1 MRGLVVDLFA
11 GGGGASAGLEAAL
24 GRPVDLAVNHDATA
38 IAVHT
43 ANHPNTVH
51 LTEDIWKVDPIE
63 ATGGASVDVLWA
75 SPDCTHFSVAKG
87 GKPRKKKIRSLAW
100 RVVDWA
106 RDVAPRIIFLENVAE
121 FRTWGPLDRQGKPI
135 EAKKGME
142 FRRWLRALKRLGYK
156 VDYRVLDASLYGA
169 PTKRKR
175 LFLVARRDG
184 NPIVWPEPTH
194 GPGRLPLHTAAE
206 CIDWS
211 IACPSIFTRKRP
223 LAEKTLWRI
232 AEGIRRFVLDNP
244 EPYIVGVGGRSGLS
258 APTAASG
265 PVGTVTAKNDRA
277 LLVPTVVR
285 TGQQGGEGGYAHR
298 PDEPLRTIVTK
309 AEHLVVAP
317 ALVKVNHGGAEARGE
332 AADSPLTTVTASQRG
347 HAIVAPTLVQ
357 TGYGERPG
365 QAPRALDIEAPIGT
379 LVDGQKHGLVAAFLA
394 KHFSDRSGG
403 FVGAQAL
410 DEPAPT
416 VTTKDHNAPV
426 AATLLRF
433 NHDDHG
439 VELGAPMPAAT
450 AQGNHV
456 AEVRAFLTAFYGTDG
471 TPGKGQRLDRP
482 ARTITARHRLGLVT
496 IHGVDYQ
503 IVDIG
508 MRMLEPHELGRAQF
522 GRFADRFDL
531 SRAKTKSA
539 KVRLIGNSVCPEIVE
554 ALVAAN
560 ASEYAAVAA

>member
-1 MRGLVVDLFA
+1 MRGHIIDLFA

-51 LTEDIWKVDPIE
+51 LTEDIWKVDPLE
-63 ATGGASVDVLWA
+63 ATGGAPVDVLWA
-75 SPDCTHFSVAKG
+75 SPDCT
-87 GKPRKKKIRSLAW
+87 
-100 RVVDWA
+100 
-106 RDVAPRIIFLENVAE
+106 
-121 FRTWGPLDRQGKPI
+121 
-135 EAKKGME
+135 
-142 FRRWLRALKRLGYK
+142 
-156 VDYRVLDASLYGA
+156 
-169 PTKRKR
+169 
-175 LFLVARRDG
+175 
-184 NPIVWPEPTH
+184 
-194 GPGRLPLHTAAE
+194 
-206 CIDWS
+206 
-211 IACPSIFTRKRP
+211 
-223 LAEKTLWRI
+223 
-232 AEGIRRFVLDNP
+232 
-244 EPYIVGVGGRSGLS
+244 
-258 APTAASG
+258 
-265 PVGTVTAKNDRA
+265 
-277 LLVPTVVR
+277 
-285 TGQQGGEGGYAHR
+285 
-298 PDEPLRTIVTK
+298 
-309 AEHLVVAP
+309 
-317 ALVKVNHGGAEARGE
+317 
-332 AADSPLTTVTASQRG
+332 
-347 HAIVAPTLVQ
+347 
-357 TGYGERPG
+357 
-365 QAPRALDIEAPIGT
+365 
-379 LVDGQKHGLVAAFLA
+379 
-394 KHFSDRSGG
+394 HFSDRSGG

-410 DEPAPT
+410 DGPAPT